1 MAKCRWLLM
10 MVVVVTAV
18 AGPSA
23 AGGPD
28 AGPSTDS
35 ETQPSAP
42 GSVAP
47 PSSPPQADRR
57 MGLASQPAAG
67 LAVGLSATVYP
78 PGVTDEKQ
86 YAHRIQEQIDALL
99 AAAEAA
105 ADRSDPPDGGLTRV
119 EYLLGAANWILARQ
133 IEPQVTR
140 LLLGIE
146 RSQDVAFVI
155 RSVAEARKHLE
166 AAGPPAGGLA
176 EAAASVERNEEAAE
190 PAGRGRIPSVVPE
203 ESLYK
208 FESIRNDL
216 SAFAD
221 ALALAWA
228 EGEGEDDA
236 QAVRAAASSLA
247 VLLEDDRPG
256 VAPAATLYQAVLY
269 QRAGRSDRAMQ
280 VLDLALQPLPPDA
293 ASFAF
298 FSRLLR
304 CRYLARRGGHAVA
317 WSLLLKLEERCQDW
331 FDSPEARQEAM
342 RAVALVRLEVDE
354 FWEASLA
361 SSGDKERLAWCARAK
376 QRIQSTL
383 LQPTGEPAATRLGN
397 AVPLLLDVT
406 EHIDGTPGP
415 TTR

>member
-1 MAKCRWLLM
+1 MMAECRWLLLI
-10 MVVVVTAV
+10 V
-18 AGPSA
+18 SA
-23 AGGPD
+23 ALPGLQVAD

-42 GSVAP
+42 GTVAS
-47 PSSPPQADRR
+47 PSGPPQAD
-57 MGLASQPAAG
+57 GLMRSASQPAADV
-67 LAVGLSATVYP
+67 AVGLSAAVYP
-78 PGVTDEKQ
+78 PGVTDETQ
-86 YAHRIQEQIDALL
+86 YAHRIQEQVDGLL

-105 ADRSDPPDGGLTRV
+105 DRSDPAARV

-133 IEPQVTR
+133 IEPQVSR

-146 RSQDVAFVI
+146 RSQDAAFVI
-155 RSVAEARKHLE
+155 RSVAEARKHLA
-166 AAGPPAGGLA
+166 AAGPPPDGPA
-176 EAAASVERNEEAAE
+176 EATVSLEGDEEAAE
-190 PAGRGRIPSVVPE
+190 PAGQGRIPSAVSE
-203 ESLYK
+203 ESRHQS
-208 FESIRNDL
+208 ESIRNDL

-228 EGEGEDDA
+228 EGEAENDA

-269 QRAGRSDRAMQ
+269 QRAGQSDRAMK

-304 CRYLARRGGHAVA
+304 CRYLAQGGGHAVA

-331 FDSPEARQEAM
+331 FDSPEARQEATCA
-342 RAVALVRLEVDE
+342 AVLVRLEVGE
-354 FWEASLA
+354 LWEASLA
-361 SSGDKERLAWCARAK
+361 SSGDQERLAWCGRAK

-383 LQPTGEPAATRLGN
+383 LQPTGEPTATRLGS

-406 EHIDGTPGP
+406 ELIDGTPGA
-415 TTR
+415 TAR